1 MACTLL
7 FGTDENIINSINLL
21 LLMAKIIPNV
31 INVNVKK
38 EYLLPDLCGEV
49 LDFAQISFKDAAGGR
64 ARGAT
69 GGEENHS
76 CTLRYEQLSWN
87 PSHSARNT
95 ITRHSSLLFKYFFS
109 RKGRGGEVNRS
120 CAAGAC
126 TSTSW
131 SQGVRS

>member
-1 MACTLL
+1 MHGCSLL
-7 FGTDENIINSINLL
+7 FGTDENIITSINLH
-21 LLMAKIIPNV
+21 LLMAKIIPNEIISNE

-38 EYLLPDLCGEV
+38 AYLLPDLCGEAPN
-49 LDFAQISFKDAAGGR
+49 FAKIRFKDAAGGR

-95 ITRHSSLLFKYFFS
+95 IT
-109 RKGRGGEVNRS
+109 
-120 CAAGAC
+120 
-126 TSTSW
+126 
-131 SQGVRS
+131 